1 MFSNPFSRGIRPSND
16 NEDEKEIEDDTAWM
30 QVLMGHLLVFNTW
43 GYINSFSIFQEYYTT
58 QLQQSPSAISW
69 VGSLQ
74 IFLTLFL
81 GTFAGIALD
90 SGLYRVVLF
99 VGPLLQLIGIFLT
112 SISTK
117 YWHLVVV
124 QGIVQGLGDGLIF
137 GPTITNISTYFS
149 KKRSL
154 AMAIVASGTATGGV
168 VFPIIAQQLL
178 PRIGFPWTIRV
189 LGFVVLF
196 NASIA
201 QIFSRERT
209 MRKVSGPL
217 FDLKAFRDVRYS
229 MFGAG
234 IFMIFCSLYV
244 GFFYIS
250 TFARDAV
257 HLSVSTSRTILIIIN
272 AVGVPGR
279 IIPAILA
286 DGYIG
291 PVKTLLPFVFMGSIV
306 LYSWITVRSLG
317 GLIPFIILY
326 GIAGAA
332 IQGLFPSALASLTD
346 DPKQKGVRMGMV
358 LSIAGLGS
366 LAGPPIAGALITTDG
381 GGFLYAQIFGG
392 TMMMGGAIILSLDQ
406 LIAWKMSRHSA
417 ATDIGNHSIPSIREV
432 C

>member
-1 MFSNPFSRGIRPSND
+1 M
-16 NEDEKEIEDDTAWM
+16 A
-30 QVLMGHLLVFNTW
+30 HLLVFNTW

-58 QLQQSPSAISW
+58 QFQQSPSSISW

-90 SGLYRVVLF
+90 AGLYRVVLF

-117 YWHLVVV
+117 YWHLLVL

-154 AMAIVASGTATGGV
+154 ALAIVASGTATGGIV
-168 VFPIIAQQLL
+168 IPIIAQQLL

-201 QIFSRERT
+201 QVFARERNV
-209 MRKVSGPL
+209 RKVSGPL
-217 FDLKAFRDVRYS
+217 FDLKAFKDVRYS
-229 MFGAG
+229 MFSAAL
-234 IFMIFCSLYV
+234 FMIFCSLYV

-257 HLSVSTSRTILIIIN
+257 HLSVSTSRTIVIIIN
-272 AVGVPGR
+272 AVGIPGR

-286 DGYIG
+286 DRYMG
-291 PVKTLLPFVFMGSIV
+291 PIKTLLPFVFVSSIV
-306 LYSWITVRSLG
+306 LYSWIAVTSLG
-317 GLIPFIILY
+317 GLIPFTVLY
-326 GIAGAA
+326 GISGAA
-332 IQGLFPSALASLTD
+332 IQGLFASAIASLTD

-366 LAGPPIAGALITTDG
+366 LAGPPIAGALVTTDG
-381 GGFLYAQIFGG
+381 GGFLYAQIFSG
-392 TMMMGGAIILSLDQ
+392 TMMMGGAMILSLDQ
-406 LIAWKMSRHSA
+406 LVAWHISRQSA
-417 ATDIGNHSIPSIREV
+417 NTGDDHNSIPPAREV